1 LIRPFVEAR
10 LHLVVA
16 GALLVL
22 AEMLVCLSHAVPL
35 TVLGKTLHVDFFA
48 FLFEPLFQPV
58 VLILVEAACHC
69 FRIDRLGLAASLT
82 LCEARAVGQLVAD
95 AALEVFDLIL
105 FLISRADQEYFLTE
119 FGVLLHSAHRD
130 VQLFVEHLLDLDLH
144 GLFRLQVDQCLSLLI
159 NQSLNAPGQ
168 VTDRLE
174 SQVKLFVDLLNG
186 GTLVD
191 F

>member
-1 LIRPFVEAR
+1 M
-10 LHLVVA
+10 HLVVA

-58 VLILVEAACHC
+58 VLILVEAARHWRVFQG